1 MLNQAL
7 VIGPV
12 VKEPKEY
19 GKVVKFAVGGY
30 REYQGQRQDTMT
42 EIVCFGRTS
51 AKANSLRVGM
61 LVAVTGRVESKT
73 RESNKGG
80 SWSSTDFIADD
91 IRPIEAPASGD
102 GAASQKRTKPLPPAE
117 DWQDSVPF

>member
-7 VIGPV
+7 IIGPV

-91 IRPIEAPASGD
+91 IRPIEAPAASD
-102 GAASQKRTKPLPPAE
+102 GYTTTRPTKPLPPSS
-117 DWQDSVPF
+117 DWDDGPPF